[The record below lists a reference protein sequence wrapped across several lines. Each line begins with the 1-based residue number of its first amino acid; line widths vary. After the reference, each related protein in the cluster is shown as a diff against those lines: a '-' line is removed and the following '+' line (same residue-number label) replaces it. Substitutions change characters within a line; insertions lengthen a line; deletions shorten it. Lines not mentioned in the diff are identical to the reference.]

1 MIRKVNHRNEY
12 TAKAIQRIQ
21 RPAYLVE
28 AELMGFEGIPQLKES
43 TIEIQNSGETFLGYM
58 EQEVLLGFI
67 SYKKENNI
75 VDIHRLVVNPEH
87 FRKGIGRKLLAYLM
101 EEFEGMEFIV
111 STGKMNKPAKN
122 LYTSFGFVETEDF
135 EVAPGIFCTT
145 LKKEIQT

>member
-43 TIEIQNSGETFLGYM
+43 TIEIQNSDETFLGYM

>member
-122 LYTSFGFVETEDF
+122 LYTSFGFVEKEDF
-135 EVAPGIFCTT
+135 EVAPGVFCTT

>member
-122 LYTSFGFVETEDF
+122 LYTSFGFVETVDF

>member
-1 MIRKVNHRNEY
+1 MIRKVNYRNEY

-43 TIEIQNSGETFLGYM
+43 TIEIQNSDETFLGYM

-67 SYKKENNI
+67 SYNKENNI

>member
-43 TIEIQNSGETFLGYM
+43 TIEIQNSDETFLGYM

-75 VDIHRLVVNPEH
+75 IDIYRLVVNPEH

-122 LYTSFGFVETEDF
+122 LYTSFGFVEKEDF
-135 EVAPGIFCTT
+135 EVAPGVFCTT

>member
-1 MIRKVNHRNEY
+1 MIRKVNHHNEY

-87 FRKGIGRKLLAYLM
+87 FRKGIGRKLLAYLT

>member
-1 MIRKVNHRNEY
+1 MIRKVNHHNEY

-135 EVAPGIFCTT
+135 EVVPGIFCTT

>member
-1 MIRKVNHRNEY
+1 MIRKVNHHNEY

-43 TIEIQNSGETFLGYM
+43 TIEIQNSDETFLGYM

-122 LYTSFGFVETEDF
+122 LYTSFGFVEKEDF
-135 EVAPGIFCTT
+135 EVAPGVFCTT